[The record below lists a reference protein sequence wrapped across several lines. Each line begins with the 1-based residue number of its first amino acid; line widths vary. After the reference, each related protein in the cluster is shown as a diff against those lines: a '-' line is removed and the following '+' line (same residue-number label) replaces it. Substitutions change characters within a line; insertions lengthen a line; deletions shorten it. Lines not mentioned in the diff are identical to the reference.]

1 MAKQKKERVDRDFS
15 YQDIVERLGEDDDVS
30 FERIGDTII
39 MKREEKPE
47 KIATQGERTEYYEEA
62 MDFDKGREE
71 LDEAERKLALV
82 KREIEKRKVGRM
94 SRKDYEELDAA
105 FLRLEGRLDSL
116 DKELRGLRVELGY
129 LRGVVLD
136 KIKEAPAAAP
146 VPQSTAQPVLKE
158 VAVGKEE
165 KQLQLVDD
173 NVPEMKFDEKKR
185 EGGSL
190 SFLTTTL
197 SNIYNS
203 FFLGAGGGEERD
215 DYKEF
220 QKKLF
225 LLVRTQPRSLDEI
238 AYGTEE
244 SKANCLIWLT
254 RMVDEGLLAENEKGI
269 DRKRVYRIVWE
280 KIR

>member
-15 YQDIVERLGEDDDVS
+15 YQDIVEKLGEDDDVS

-47 KIATQGERTEYYEEA
+47 KIATQGERIEYYEEA